1 MTGWVGSL
9 LEAWDEVRV
18 HRARV
23 VLSLVGVVLAV
34 FAMTVVTAAG
44 FLLRQIVQEQA
55 ERSMGRDT
63 TVSVSAYPL
72 QDPSGAGGPAGDT
85 AVLYESVV
93 ARYGIEYSSQV
104 RYGQVVV
111 DELSGQGVQV
121 VAVEPDWA
129 VIHRVATDT
138 GRWLADGDDERLVP
152 AVVANGQLVE
162 VLGTRGRTPPYLASA
177 PGADQTFLVV
187 GTVQRDE
194 WGPTMWTGL
203 ASGEAF
209 GAGPANGSSL
219 ELWVPPHETDRLMQE
234 VPALARA
241 DGLQAEVFPASDPTI
256 GTVLTVIQLIILAL
270 SLFALFLGSL
280 GVLNV
285 GVVTVRQRVREIGV
299 RRALGASSGR
309 IFAAVML
316 ESVVA
321 TALAGLVGIAVAV
334 AVVSNAPLD
343 LLPAEMAIADD
354 PPFPWQAA
362 VQAFVAATAVGALA
376 GLVPAVM
383 AVRVKVIDA
392 IRY

>member
-9 LEAWDEVRV
+9 AEAWDEVRV

-44 FLLRQIVQEQA
+44 FLLRQIVLEQT

-63 TVSVSAYPL
+63 TVNISAF
-72 QDPSGAGGPAGDT
+72 PSPDAGGSPATGEPDE
-85 AVLYESVV
+85 LYDSLV
-93 ARYGIEYSSQV
+93 ARYGVEYSSQV
-104 RYGQVVV
+104 RYGQLVT
-111 DELSGQGVQV
+111 DETTGEGVQV
-121 VAVEPDWA
+121 VAVEPDYA
-129 VIHRVATDT
+129 VIHRMGTDT
-138 GRWLADGDDERLVP
+138 GRWLAAGDGERLLP
-152 AVVANGQLVE
+152 AVVANGQLVDL
-162 VLGTRGRTPPYLASA
+162 VGATGRTPPYAA
-177 PGADQTFLVV
+177 DVPGSDQRVLVV
-187 GTVQRDE
+187 GTVDRDE
-194 WGPTMWTGL
+194 WAPALWTDL
-203 ASGEAF
+203 AGGEAL
-209 GAGPANGSSL
+209 GAGGQGGTL
-219 ELWVPPHETDRLMQE
+219 EVWVPPHQTDRLVQE

-241 DGLQAEVFPASDPTI
+241 DGWQADVYPASDPTL

-299 RRALGASSGR
+299 RRALGASSSR

-334 AVVSNAPLD
+334 AVVSNAPLH
-343 LLPAEMAIADD
+343 LLPAELAIADD

>member
-1 MTGWVGSL
+1 MTGWAGSL
-9 LEAWDEVRV
+9 FEAWDEVRV

-44 FLLRQIVQEQA
+44 FLLRQIVLEQT
-55 ERSMGRDT
+55 ERFAGRDT
-63 TVSVSAYPL
+63 TVNISAYPMGDGTDAGAATA
-72 QDPSGAGGPAGDT
+72 DPRR
-85 AVLYESVV
+85 LYESLV

-104 RYGQVVV
+104 RYGQLTT
-111 DELSGQGVQV
+111 DPLTGQGVQV
-121 VAVEPDWA
+121 VAVDADYA
-129 VIHRVATDT
+129 VIHRIGTES
-138 GRWLADGDDERLVP
+138 GRWLADGDGERLLP
-152 AVVANGQLVE
+152 AVVANEQLVE
-162 VLGTRGRTPPYLASA
+162 LVGTQDRSPPYQVQV
-177 PGADQTFLVV
+177 PGSEQTVLVV

-194 WGPTMWTGL
+194 WSPALWTDL
-203 ASGEAF
+203 AG
-209 GAGPANGSSL
+209 GASLGVGADGGSL
-219 ELWVPPHETDRLMQE
+219 EVWVPPDQTDRLVQE

-241 DGLQAEVFPASDPTI
+241 DGLQADVFPATDPTLT
-256 GTVLTVIQLIILAL
+256 TVLTVIQLIILGL

-299 RRALGASSGR
+299 RRALGASSSR

-321 TALAGLVGIAVAV
+321 TALAGLVGIALAV
-334 AVVSNAPLD
+334 AVVSNAPLE
-343 LLPAEMAIADD
+343 LLPPDLAISDD